1 MSLTIV
7 VDDAP
12 LSLKMP
18 STTLNSVEVVSIPQK
33 ADQSL
38 TTMPAPITSLP
49 LFTVPDIVYIDD
61 DMMMDGSDNI

>member
-12 LSLKMP
+12 LSLKIP
-18 STTLNSVEVVSIPQK
+18 STTLSSVEVVSIPQK

-38 TTMPAPITSLP
+38 TTIPAPITSLP
-49 LFTVPDIVYIDD
+49 LFTVPD
-61 DMMMDGSDNI
+61 MMMI